1 MEWLTAILA
10 FATTMLIFSVIV
22 TTLVET
28 AHRSYGAR
36 ARGLWNMLERF
47 YEQVIEF
54 YHAKAGVAAT
64 PKAEFLQKMTENRV
78 DTAKENT
85 PPLMNV
91 NGTYLNHLPVEIFME
106 RLASTEFP
114 KVFAADYSV
123 EADVLKDVAQ
133 KFENFG
139 LDATLKFQ
147 QWARVLSLGFSL
159 FVAAIFYVH
168 PHVLIS
174 TYIENPKIS
183 EKIALKS
190 DEAVDNYKK
199 LEAEIAEFESKNFI
213 APIDTQ
219 SRTDIQA
226 AITELKAEIDR
237 ARENVGKLSN
247 EGIPLGW
254 PAEFEK
260 KDWSERFYQLPVTDW
275 LWLLFGALLI
285 GLGAPFWSQF
295 VTSLVK
301 IRDVGKSVKSILAPE
316 QASAITAM
324 VSTPTAVVVA
334 GDAATQPM
342 QSTAF
347 TVATAMREKPEN
359 GYQGD

>member
-1 MEWLTAILA
+1 M
-10 FATTMLIFSVIV
+10 
-22 TTLVET
+22 
-28 AHRSYGAR
+28 
-36 ARGLWNMLERF
+36 
-47 YEQVIEF
+47 
-54 YHAKAGVAAT
+54 
-64 PKAEFLQKMTENRV
+64 
-78 DTAKENT
+78 
-85 PPLMNV
+85 
-91 NGTYLNHLPVEIFME
+91 
-106 RLASTEFP
+106 
-114 KVFAADYSV
+114 
-123 EADVLKDVAQ
+123 
-133 KFENFG
+133 
-139 LDATLKFQ
+139 
-147 QWARVLSLGFSL
+147 
-159 FVAAIFYVH
+159 
-168 PHVLIS
+168 
-174 TYIENPKIS
+174 
-183 EKIALKS
+183 
-190 DEAVDNYKK
+190 
-199 LEAEIAEFESKNFI
+199 
-213 APIDTQ
+213 
-219 SRTDIQA
+219 
-226 AITELKAEIDR
+226 KAEIDR